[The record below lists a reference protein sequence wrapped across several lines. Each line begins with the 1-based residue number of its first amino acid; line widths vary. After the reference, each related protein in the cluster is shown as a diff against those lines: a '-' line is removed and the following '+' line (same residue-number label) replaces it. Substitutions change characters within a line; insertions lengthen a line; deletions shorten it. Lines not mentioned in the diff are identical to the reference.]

1 MPTFTLKAFDAELA
15 KARAG
20 GIHEAAR
27 LMATLSDVSPAIAA
41 GALEGLAKDATREH
55 MEAQAAADAELAARP
70 PKGQPTGTE
79 PQPEL
84 GEPEKPAK

>member
-15 KARAG
+15 KARAA

-55 MEAQAAADAELAARP
+55 LTAQAAADAELAARP
-70 PKGQPTGTE
+70 PRATPTGTE
-79 PQPEL
+79 QPEL
-84 GEPEKPAK
+84 GQ